1 VGLQTQPGSHIAV
14 AEAVA
19 VAWAS
24 HYSSDS
30 TYIWETPYAAG
41 AALKKSKEKDV
52 GERAGL
58 TLQNQS

>member
-1 VGLQTQPGSHIAV
+1 MGLQTQPGSHIAV

-19 VAWAS
+19 VTVAWAS

-52 GERAGL
+52 GEGAG
-58 TLQNQS
+58 

>member
-1 VGLQTQPGSHIAV
+1 MGLQTQPGSHIAV

-52 GERAGL
+52 GEGAG
-58 TLQNQS
+58 